1 MTDSRARALAEL
13 GRVDEAVSAA
23 LTAADGFAALGD
35 VGSPEGQSCSR
46 LVCSPATTRAAD
58 AVPVYR
64 SAIEHAAGHPP
75 LMQVA
80 ALELGNVF
88 EALGR
93 HGEAAEIRAQ
103 LKS

>member
-1 MTDSRARALAEL
+1 M
-13 GRVDEAVSAA
+13 
-23 LTAADGFAALGD
+23 
-35 VGSPEGQSCSR
+35 
-46 LVCSPATTRAAD
+46 
-58 AVPVYR
+58 PVYR

-75 LMQVA
+75 VMQVA

-103 LKS
+103 LES